1 MEPEVEASR
10 AVQVSQEV
18 AGGRC
23 LVEPDNERGGDPST
37 LKQGSPKEVNGRNEC
52 MAAS

>member
-23 LVEPDNERGGDPST
+23 LVEPDNEQGGDAST
-37 LKQGSPKEVNGRNEC
+37 LKQGSPKEASGRNKC
-52 MAAS
+52 MAVS